1 VSARD
6 AQLGIVPIYRQ
17 SLKHQNP
24 AMAASLGYINRK
36 DHVGT
41 MRGRAKALPGR
52 APVVQRHRVERIA
65 PSFLKDASVHA
76 AFLSS
81 EWPANE
87 ALVRDMLQ
95 EALDAFLEK
104 VNS

>member
-1 VSARD
+1 
-6 AQLGIVPIYRQ
+6 
-17 SLKHQNP
+17 
-24 AMAASLGYINRK
+24 MK

-41 MRGRAKALPGR
+41 MRGRVEALPGARNR
-52 APVVQRHRVERIA
+52 AHVVQRYRVERIA

-95 EALDAFLEK
+95 EALDAFFEK
-104 VNS
+104 IDS